1 MFRCRGFVFSAL
13 RTIRVSVFPVL
24 CYVRGLRQIVLAGV
38 VCRIAR
44 QMLARS
50 ARGQGNFRYGH
61 FHKLPLM
68 FRSNTKIKLD
78 KALYDRLAE
87 IAKAGGYS
95 STDELVVHILEREA
109 AKFSDTD
116 DDKEVEKQLRG
127 LGYIE

>member
-1 MFRCRGFVFSAL
+1 MSHRPPG
-13 RTIRVSVFPVL
+13 
-24 CYVRGLRQIVLAGV
+24 AG
-38 VCRIAR
+38 RR
-44 QMLARS
+44 SRS
-50 ARGQGNFRYGH
+50 ARGQGNFGYGQ

-68 FRSNTKIKLD
+68 FRSHAKVKLD

-95 STDELVVHILEREA
+95 STDELAVHILEREA
-109 AKFSDTD
+109 AKFSETD